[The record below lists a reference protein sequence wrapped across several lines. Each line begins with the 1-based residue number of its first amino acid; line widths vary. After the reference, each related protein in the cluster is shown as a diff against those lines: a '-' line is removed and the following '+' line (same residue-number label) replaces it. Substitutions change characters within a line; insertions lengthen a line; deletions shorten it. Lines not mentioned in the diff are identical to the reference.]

1 MFQCPNPW
9 TLIACD
15 KKEEFCIAILNGV
28 GEVPIVEKCI
38 KVNKDCQV
46 SFWINGQQFGSDELG
61 ITPGKSVTQFNDN
74 IKTFK
79 LILVCQGGPS
89 AKQFPIFSEALCTTS
104 SVGLLR
110 HNECEAIIKTKSNC
124 CPNCK
129 CLKNILRLRN
139 ERKASG
145 CEQKLE
151 VTPTKKK
158 KLIL

>member
-1 MFQCPNPW
+1 VKCGIE
-9 TLIACD
+9 L
-15 KKEEFCIAILNGV
+15 
-28 GEVPIVEKCI
+28 PIVEKCLI
-38 KVNKDCQV
+38 VNKDCQV
-46 SFWINGQQFGSDELG
+46 SFWINGQQIGSDELG
-61 ITPGKSVTQFNDN
+61 ITPGKSVTQFYEN

-89 AKQFPIFSEALCTTS
+89 AKQQYPIFSESLCTIS

-124 CPNCK
+124 CPKCK
-129 CLKNILRLRN
+129 CLKNIFRLRN
-139 ERKASG
+139 KRKASD